1 MSCFSGLFTQ
11 KPLAMSVSDA
21 IGQTPLVQLKR
32 SLPAGAE
39 GVTVLAKLEMQ
50 NPGGSVKDR
59 IAKSM
64 IEKAEADGTIS
75 PDRTT
80 VVEYTSGNT
89 GIGLAML
96 CAAKG
101 YKCIVVMP
109 QLPPMKE
116 RYVTVRKFGADVHL
130 TCGAKG
136 VVGMKEYTEKLVAS
150 DPAKYWCPQQFEN
163 QANPDIH
170 FSTTGP
176 EIFAQAGGKVDY
188 FISGVGTG
196 GTVVGTGKFLKSK
209 NPDVKVIAVEP
220 TESRVLVG
228 QPHTKHAIVGIGPGV
243 TNSFIEQLAPGAE
256 WKEGARGIIDEFLHA
271 STAESGAWADTLAKT
286 EGLLVGPSTGAVM
299 KVASEVAAR
308 PEAKGKT
315 IVVMF
320 PSSGIRYMSHPSNG
334 PVNAEA
340 AEALPAPPNMDP
352 EPLFRWN
359 SADKKA

>member
-1 MSCFSGLFTQ
+1 MVKLG
-11 KPLAMSVSDA
+11 
-21 IGQTPLVQLKR
+21 R
-32 SLPAGAE
+32 SLPAEAE
-39 GVTVLAKLEMQ
+39 SVVVLAKLEMQ

-64 IEKAEADGTIS
+64 IEKAEADGTIA
-75 PDRTT
+75 PGRTT
-80 VVEYTSGNT
+80 IVEYTSGNT

-101 YKCIVVMP
+101 YELIVIMP

-116 RYVTVRKFGADVHL
+116 RYVLCRKFGADVHL
-130 TCGAKG
+130 TAAAKG
-136 VVGMKEYTEKLVAS
+136 VPGMKAYMEELVAS

-163 QANPDIH
+163 QANPDVH
-170 FSTTGP
+170 FNCTGP
-176 EIFAQAGGKVDY
+176 EVLEGAGGKVDY

-228 QPHTKHAIVGIGPGV
+228 QAHSKHTIVGIGPGV
-243 TNSFIEQLAPGAE
+243 QNPFIEELAPGQVYE
-256 WKEGARGIIDEFLHA
+256 EGPRGIIDEFLHA
-271 STAESGAWADTLAKT
+271 SSEESNQWADKLAKT

-299 KVASEVAAR
+299 KVAADIASR

-315 IVVMF
+315 IVVIF
-320 PSSGIRYMSHPSNG
+320 PSSGVRYMAHPSNAA
-334 PVNAEA
+334 VNAEA
-340 AEALPAPPNMDP
+340 AEGLPAPPNMDP
-352 EPLFRWN
+352 EPLFRFK
-359 SADKKA
+359 SP

>member
-1 MSCFSGLFTQ
+1 M
-11 KPLAMSVSDA
+11 
-21 IGQTPLVQLKR
+21 
-32 SLPAGAE
+32 
-39 GVTVLAKLEMQ
+39 
-50 NPGGSVKDR
+50 
-59 IAKSM
+59 
-64 IEKAEADGTIS
+64 EKAEADGLIA

-80 VVEYTSGNT
+80 IVEYTSGNT

-101 YKCIVVMP
+101 YKCLIVMP

-130 TCGAKG
+130 TAGAKG
-136 VVGMKEYTEKLVAS
+136 LVGMKEYTEQLVAS
-150 DPAKYWCPQQFEN
+150 DPGKYWCPQQFEN
-163 QANPDIH
+163 QANPEIH
-170 FSTTGP
+170 FATTGP
-176 EIFAQAGGKVDY
+176 ELFEQAGGQVDY

-196 GTVVGTGKFLKSK
+196 GTVVGVGKFLKSK
-209 NPDVKVIAVEP
+209 NPDVKIIAVEP

-243 TNSFIEQLAPGAE
+243 TNPFIEQLAPGDAF
-256 WKEGARGIIDEFLHA
+256 KEGSRGIIDEFLHA
-271 STAESGAWADTLAKT
+271 TTAESTQWTDTLAKT

-299 KVASEVAAR
+299 KVAADIASR

-315 IVVMF
+315 IVVIF
-320 PSSGIRYMSHPSNG
+320 PSSGIRYTSHPSWG
-334 PVNAEA
+334 GVQAEA
-340 AEALPAPPNMDP
+340 AEALPVPPNMDP